1 MVTMPLIFCIHDWSD
16 QDALRR
22 SLTWEPLALH
32 LLLETLAA
40 HMAKSAAV
48 AAASQGHNVFKL
60 CRQNILIFTF
70 ATPVSRASAWT
81 ASGEASSQTL
91 AWGLPAKQ
99 SFQSFLS
106 FQSFQ
111 SFQRL
116 KIIHIFYNS
125 RSSNALLSGQ
135 RWEALAFLG
144 MEAAPMERSAAA
156 TNAFQGCQ

>member
-1 MVTMPLIFCIHDWSD
+1 M
-16 QDALRR
+16 
-22 SLTWEPLALH
+22 
-32 LLLETLAA
+32 LLWQLLPKVK
-40 HMAKSAAV
+40 M
-48 AAASQGHNVFKL
+48 FRL

-91 AWGLPAKQ
+91 AGGLPVKQ
-99 SFQSFLS
+99 SFQSFQS
-106 FQSFQ
+106 FQSSQSFQ

-125 RSSNALLSGQ
+125 RSANALLSGQ

-156 TNAFQGCQ
+156 TNAFLGCQENFFQILSIFLLHHLSHFPWKFHG